1 MNNRLNLGM
10 NATEWKDITES
21 VDITWMKNSAVF
33 VSNLSGRFWV
43 LFFEHEHFPNVE
55 KSLFLNC
62 AKQIYVN
69 TITPSYLVDITAR
82 VNMVS

>member
-21 VDITWMKNSAVF
+21 VDITWTKNSAVF

-43 LFFEHEHFPNVE
+43 LFFEHQHFPNIE
-55 KSLFLNC
+55 KSLFLNY